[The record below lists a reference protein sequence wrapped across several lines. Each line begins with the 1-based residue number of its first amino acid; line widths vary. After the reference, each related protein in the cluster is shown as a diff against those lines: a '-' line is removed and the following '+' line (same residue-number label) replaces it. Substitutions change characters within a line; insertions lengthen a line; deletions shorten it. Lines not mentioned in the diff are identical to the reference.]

1 MIPVTPR
8 AQGFGE
14 ILDNGFTLYRRNFAT
29 FFGIAFLPRIPEVL
43 WWIAVTA
50 LAPAWLAG
58 PAMVLVLPWVFFVN
72 FLILGALSQAAARAW
87 EGEDP
92 GIRESLTGG
101 LRCWVAVAVA
111 GVLTY
116 VAVFFGIL
124 FLILPGLFLFASLFA
139 FAPVAA
145 IEGGGP
151 MNALSRSWELAR
163 GGRLRILGVS
173 IVAYLVFLI
182 PTASVGV
189 LAALVIGPTAFLS
202 DDPSAAGEAAVWVEG
217 MMQVAGP
224 VIMALTWPFLA
235 TVIVLLYLDRR
246 ARVDASGLED
256 AAARLDLGG

>member
-29 FFGIAFLPRIPEVL
+29 FFGIAFLPRIPEIL

-50 LAPAWLAG
+50 LVPTWLAG
-58 PAMVLVLPWVFFVN
+58 VGFFVILPVTFFVQ
-72 FLILGALSQAAARAW
+72 FLILGALSRAAAQAW
-87 EGEDP
+87 EGESP
-92 GIRESLTGG
+92 GIRDSLAGG
-101 LRCWVAVAVA
+101 LRCWMAVATA

-116 VAVFFGIL
+116 LAVFFGML
-124 FLILPGLFLFASLFA
+124 FLLLPGLFLLASLFA

-145 IEGGGP
+145 VEGGSA
-151 MNALSRSWELAR
+151 MSALSRSWALAR

-182 PTASVGV
+182 PTFS
-189 LAALVIGPTAFLS
+189 LTFIAALVIGPTAFFA
-202 DDPSAAGEAAVWVEG
+202 DDPAAVGEAAVWVEG
-217 MMQVAGP
+217 MTQVASP
-224 VIMALTWPFLA
+224 LIMALTWPYLA

-246 ARVDASGLED
+246 ARVDASGLE
-256 AAARLDLGG
+256 AAADRFDQAP